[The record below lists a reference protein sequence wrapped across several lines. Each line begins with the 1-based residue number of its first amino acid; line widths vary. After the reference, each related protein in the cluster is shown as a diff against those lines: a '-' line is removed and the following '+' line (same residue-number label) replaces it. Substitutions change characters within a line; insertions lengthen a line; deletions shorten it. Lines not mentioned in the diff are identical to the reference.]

1 MKLLSFVIP
10 CYGSEKTIEKV
21 IGEIISTVEQRQGYD
36 YEIIAVND
44 FSPDNVYEVLKNL
57 AEKNS
62 KIKVVNLAKN
72 MGKHSAV
79 LAGYAVVKGD
89 YIINLDDDFQSPV
102 CELWRMLEPVER
114 DECDVTTAEY
124 RSKKETWFKRWGSD
138 VNLWMSEIML
148 DKPKGLRFENLSVIK
163 SFVCNEVIKYQN
175 PYPFLEGLILRVT
188 KRIKTVSMEG
198 RGRADGNAS
207 GFSFIKSVSLFVNG
221 FTSFSV
227 KPLRIAAFLG
237 FFFAA
242 FGFAFGLYVIIKKIV
257 FPSVLIGYSSIM
269 AVLLFFSGL
278 IMLMLG
284 MIGEYIGRIF
294 ICINNSPQ
302 YVVKNTINIEG
313 EEEK

>member
-10 CYGSEKTIEKV
+10 CYRSEKTIEKV
-21 IGEIISTVEQRQGYD
+21 IDEIINTVAQRQEYD

-44 FSPDNVYEVLKNL
+44 FSPDNVYDILKVL
-57 AEKNS
+57 AEKNT

-89 YIINLDDDFQSPV
+89 YVINLDDDFQSPI
-102 CELWRMLEPVER
+102 CELWRMIEPVER

-124 RSKKETWFKRWGSD
+124 RRKKETWFKRWGSD
-138 VNLWMSEIML
+138 VNLWVSGIML
-148 DKPKGLRFENLSVIK
+148 DKPKDLRFENLSVIK
-163 SFVCNEVIKYQN
+163 RFVCDEVIKYQN

-188 KRIKTVSMEG
+188 KRIRAIPMEG
-198 RGRADGNAS
+198 RDRADGNIS

-237 FFFAA
+237 FFFAL
-242 FGFAFGLYVIIKKIV
+242 FGFMFGIYVVIKK
-257 FPSVLIGYSSIM
+257 S
-269 AVLLFFSGL
+269 
-278 IMLMLG
+278 
-284 MIGEYIGRIF
+284 
-294 ICINNSPQ
+294 
-302 YVVKNTINIEG
+302 
-313 EEEK
+313 